1 MFSRAAA
8 VVISPVAVARHSW
21 FHDPK
26 QPFVQG
32 AALVNE
38 GYLLSVIV
46 DMTDALSQPRS
57 PASPGP
63 SSRLH
68 HSGWLPANAAIHEA
82 FRRDLGQLLATTASR
97 RAVRARWIV
106 FCDQLRFH
114 LGAEDAALWPP
125 VQVKLTGD
133 PADLALVEAMRD
145 EHQLIEPVLTAID
158 EAFTVNTSTEHLRE
172 LLTRL
177 HTTLSGHFA
186 HEEAEALPLAS
197 EIMSEGELARITR
210 TITRMGGR
218 TRAAVMM
225 PWALAD
231 ASADVRSLV
240 LRQLPATWRVLYRA
254 AWLPRYRRNTP
265 VL

>member
-1 MFSRAAA
+1 MAQQHATIR
-8 VVISPVAVARHSW
+8 
-21 FHDPK
+21 
-26 QPFVQG
+26 
-32 AALVNE
+32 
-38 GYLLSVIV
+38 
-46 DMTDALSQPRS
+46 RS
-57 PASPGP
+57 GQ
-63 SSRLH
+63 
-68 HSGWLPANAAIHEA
+68 SGWLLTNAAIHEA
-82 FRRDLGQLLATTASR
+82 FRRDLGQLLATTAGR
-97 RAVRARWIV
+97 RAGRARWNV

-125 VQVKLTGD
+125 VQVKLTGE

-177 HTTLSGHFA
+177 QTTLSSHLA
-186 HEEAEALPLAS
+186 HEEAEALPLIN
-197 EIMSEGELARITR
+197 EIMSRGELARITR

-218 TRAAVMM
+218 KRAAIMM

-231 ASADVRSLV
+231 ASAEARGLV
-240 LRQLPATWRVLYRA
+240 LRQLPATWRVLYLA
-254 AWLPRYRRNTP
+254 VWLPRYRRNAP

>member
-1 MFSRAAA
+1 MTQQHATIRRSGQSSWLLTNAA
-8 VVISPVAVARHSW
+8 V
-21 FHDPK
+21 
-26 QPFVQG
+26 
-32 AALVNE
+32 
-38 GYLLSVIV
+38 
-46 DMTDALSQPRS
+46 
-57 PASPGP
+57 
-63 SSRLH
+63 
-68 HSGWLPANAAIHEA
+68 HEA

-97 RAVRARWIV
+97 RAVRARWNV

-133 PADLALVEAMRD
+133 PADLALVEAMVD
-145 EHQLIEPVLTAID
+145 EHRLIEPVLTAID
-158 EAFTVNTSTEHLRE
+158 EAFTVNTSTEHLRK

-177 HTTLSGHFA
+177 QTTLSSHLA
-186 HEEAEALPLAS
+186 HEEAEAPPLIN
-197 EIMSEGELARITR
+197 EIMSKGEIARITR

-218 TRAAVMM
+218 KQAAVMM

-231 ASADVRSLV
+231 ASADIRGLV

-254 AWLPRYRRNTP
+254 VWLPRYRRNTP

>member
-1 MFSRAAA
+1 MTQQHATIRRSGQSSWLLTNAA
-8 VVISPVAVARHSW
+8 VH
-21 FHDPK
+21 K
-26 QPFVQG
+26 
-32 AALVNE
+32 
-38 GYLLSVIV
+38 
-46 DMTDALSQPRS
+46 
-57 PASPGP
+57 
-63 SSRLH
+63 
-68 HSGWLPANAAIHEA
+68 A

-97 RAVRARWIV
+97 RAVRARWNV

-133 PADLALVEAMRD
+133 PADLALVEAMED
-145 EHQLIEPVLTAID
+145 EHRLIEPVLAAID

-177 HTTLSGHFA
+177 QTTLSSHLA
-186 HEEAEALPLAS
+186 HEEAEALPLIN
-197 EIMSEGELARITR
+197 EIMSKGELARITR

-218 TRAAVMM
+218 KQAAVMM

-231 ASADVRSLV
+231 TGADIRRLV
-240 LRQLPATWRVLYRA
+240 LRQLPANWRVLYRA
-254 AWLPRYRRNTP
+254 VWLPRYRRNTP

>member
-1 MFSRAAA
+1 MTQQHATMRRGGQSSWLLTNAA
-8 VVISPVAVARHSW
+8 V
-21 FHDPK
+21 
-26 QPFVQG
+26 
-32 AALVNE
+32 
-38 GYLLSVIV
+38 
-46 DMTDALSQPRS
+46 
-57 PASPGP
+57 
-63 SSRLH
+63 
-68 HSGWLPANAAIHEA
+68 HEA

-97 RAVRARWIV
+97 RAVRARWNV

-133 PADLALVEAMRD
+133 PADLALVEAMED
-145 EHQLIEPVLTAID
+145 EHRLIEPVLTAID

-177 HTTLSGHFA
+177 QTTLSSHLA
-186 HEEAEALPLAS
+186 HEEAEALPLIN
-197 EIMSEGELARITR
+197 EIMPKGELARITR

-218 TRAAVMM
+218 KRAAVMM

-231 ASADVRSLV
+231 ASADIPRLV

-254 AWLPRYRRNTP
+254 VWLPRYRRNTP

>member
-1 MFSRAAA
+1 MTQQHATIRRSGQSSWLLTNAA
-8 VVISPVAVARHSW
+8 V
-21 FHDPK
+21 
-26 QPFVQG
+26 
-32 AALVNE
+32 
-38 GYLLSVIV
+38 
-46 DMTDALSQPRS
+46 
-57 PASPGP
+57 
-63 SSRLH
+63 
-68 HSGWLPANAAIHEA
+68 HEA

-97 RAVRARWIV
+97 RAVRARWNV

-133 PADLALVEAMRD
+133 PADLALVEAMED
-145 EHQLIEPVLTAID
+145 EHRLIEPVLTAID
-158 EAFTVNTSTEHLRE
+158 EAFTVNTRTEHLRE

-177 HTTLSGHFA
+177 QTTLSSHLA
-186 HEEAEALPLAS
+186 HEEAEALPLIN
-197 EIMSEGELARITR
+197 EIMSKGELARITR

-218 TRAAVMM
+218 KQAAVMM

-231 ASADVRSLV
+231 ASADIRGLV

-254 AWLPRYRRNTP
+254 VWLPRYRRNTP

>member
-1 MFSRAAA
+1 MTQQHATIRRSGQSSWLLTNAA
-8 VVISPVAVARHSW
+8 V
-21 FHDPK
+21 
-26 QPFVQG
+26 
-32 AALVNE
+32 
-38 GYLLSVIV
+38 
-46 DMTDALSQPRS
+46 
-57 PASPGP
+57 
-63 SSRLH
+63 
-68 HSGWLPANAAIHEA
+68 HEA

-97 RAVRARWIV
+97 RAVRARWNV

-133 PADLALVEAMRD
+133 PADLALVEAMED
-145 EHQLIEPVLTAID
+145 EHRLIEPVLTAID

-177 HTTLSGHFA
+177 QTTLSSHLA
-186 HEEAEALPLAS
+186 HEEAEALPLIN
-197 EIMSEGELARITR
+197 EIMSKGELARITR

-218 TRAAVMM
+218 KQAAVMM

-231 ASADVRSLV
+231 ASADIRGLV

-254 AWLPRYRRNTP
+254 VWLPRYRRNTP

>member
-1 MFSRAAA
+1 MTQQHATVRRSGQSSWLLTNAA
-8 VVISPVAVARHSW
+8 VH
-21 FHDPK
+21 K
-26 QPFVQG
+26 
-32 AALVNE
+32 
-38 GYLLSVIV
+38 
-46 DMTDALSQPRS
+46 
-57 PASPGP
+57 
-63 SSRLH
+63 
-68 HSGWLPANAAIHEA
+68 A

-97 RAVRARWIV
+97 RAVRARWNV

-133 PADLALVEAMRD
+133 PADLALVEAMED
-145 EHQLIEPVLTAID
+145 EHRLIEPVLAAID

-177 HTTLSGHFA
+177 QTTLSSHLA
-186 HEEAEALPLAS
+186 REEAEALPLIN
-197 EIMSEGELARITR
+197 EIMSKGELARITR

-218 TRAAVMM
+218 KQAAVMM

-231 ASADVRSLV
+231 ASADIRRLV

-254 AWLPRYRRNTP
+254 VWLPRYRRNTP